1 MKEILVGILSIF
13 LIILLFI
20 TSVIASP
27 FQEIKQSNNRID
39 IEGSIEPY
47 QDLLSGLISK
57 SIFHTIRS
65 NKVKSMVKY
74 DLIEPKEEEI
84 RILSNRNNSPPS
96 KPEING
102 PSQGKTNTE
111 YEFGFCS
118 NDPDGDDVYYCIDWG
133 DGSEEVNVRPFPS
146 GACVV
151 LQYSWSS
158 EKTYI
163 IKALA
168 RDTKGAESE
177 TAIHAITLPKNR
189 GIHSFLYLYYG
200 MMDRYGFQKIDGQI
214 QL

>member
-1 MKEILVGILSIF
+1 MKGILAGIFSIF
-13 LIILLFI
+13 LITLFFV

-27 FQEIKQSNNRID
+27 LQEFKQNNSNNY
-39 IEGSIEPY
+39 IEGSIEHY
-47 QDLLSGLISK
+47 QNLLSGSTSI
-57 SIFHTIRS
+57 SIFHTMR
-65 NKVKSMVKY
+65 NHKAKYMAKY
-74 DLIEPKEEEI
+74 DFIERKEEDI
-84 RILSNRNNSPPS
+84 NILSNRNNSPPS

-102 PSQGKTNTE
+102 PSQGKKNTE

-118 NDPDGDDVYYCIDWG
+118 NDPDGDNIYYIIEWG
-133 DGSEEVNVRPFPS
+133 DGSEEVCVRPFPS
-146 GACVV
+146 GACVI

-163 IKALA
+163 IKAKA

-189 GIHSFLYLYYG
+189 GIHSFLYLYCG